1 MKVKMGL
8 RMNDEVNFIEPFSP
22 TILERQVPDRFME
35 IVNRVGDEVL
45 SDDEKAAEWDFSE
58 NLVGKVSKE
67 VQIPLTN
74 KEERKYTL
82 GFMKESCLM
91 YLERMIKKNRSYEW
105 NKMTGPGTP
114 LNLHP
119 SIENIHLAQC
129 WLVSQYKGEYNPW
142 HKHSGNF
149 SAVLY
154 LKIPEGMNDF
164 MDREY
169 NDHYPASGL
178 IQFMYG
184 EAQAFR
190 SDTLMCKP
198 EVGKMFLFPSWLRH
212 SVYPFY
218 CEGERRSLSFNAYYK
233 KNTL

>member
-1 MKVKMGL
+1 MS
-8 RMNDEVNFIEPFSP
+8 DEVKFFEPFSA
-22 TILERQVPDRFME
+22 TILERQIPDRFIE

-45 SDDEKAAEWDFSE
+45 SDDTTSAEWDFSE

-67 VQIPLTN
+67 VQIPLTD

-82 GFMKESCLM
+82 DFMKESCLL
-91 YLERMIKKNRSYEW
+91 YLQRMIEKNRSYEW
-105 NKMTGPGTP
+105 NKMTGIGTP
-114 LNLHP
+114 VNLYP

-129 WLVSQYKGEYNPW
+129 WMVSQYKNEYNPW

-149 SAVLY
+149 SCVMY

-184 EAQAFR
+184 EAQDFR

-233 KNTL
+233 VEK

>member
-1 MKVKMGL
+1 MS
-8 RMNDEVNFIEPFSP
+8 DEVKFLEPFSA
-22 TILERQVPDRFME
+22 TILERQVPDRFIE
-35 IVNRVGDEVL
+35 IVNGIGDEVL
-45 SDDEKAAEWDFSE
+45 SDDTTSAEWDFSE

-67 VQIPLTN
+67 VQIPLTD

-82 GFMKESCLM
+82 DFMKEACLL
-91 YLERMIKKNRSYEW
+91 YLQRMIEKNRSYEW
-105 NKMTGPGTP
+105 NKMTGPDTP
-114 LNLHP
+114 VNLYP
-119 SIENIHLAQC
+119 SIDNIHIAQC
-129 WLVSQYKGEYNPW
+129 WMVSQYKNEYNPW

-149 SAVLY
+149 SAVMY

-164 MDREY
+164 MDKEY

-184 EAQAFR
+184 EAQDFR

-233 KNTL
+233 VEK

>member
-1 MKVKMGL
+1 MS
-8 RMNDEVNFIEPFSP
+8 DEVKFLEPFSAS
-22 TILERQVPDRFME
+22 ILERQVPDRFIE
-35 IVNRVGDEVL
+35 IVNGIGDEVL
-45 SDDEKAAEWDFSE
+45 SDDTTSAEWDFSE

-82 GFMKESCLM
+82 DFMKEACLL
-91 YLERMIKKNRSYEW
+91 YLQRMIEKNRSYEW

-114 LNLHP
+114 VNLYP
-119 SIENIHLAQC
+119 SIDNIHIAQC
-129 WLVSQYKGEYNPW
+129 WMVSQYKNEYNPW

-149 SAVLY
+149 SSVMY

-164 MDREY
+164 MDKEY

-184 EAQAFR
+184 EAQDFR

-233 KNTL
+233 VKK

>member
-1 MKVKMGL
+1 MS
-8 RMNDEVNFIEPFSP
+8 DEVKFLEPFSA
-22 TILERQVPDRFME
+22 TIMECEVPDRFIE

-45 SDDEKAAEWDFSE
+45 SDDTTSAEWDFSE
-58 NLVGKVSKE
+58 NLVGKVRKE
-67 VQIPLTN
+67 VQIPLTD

-82 GFMKESCLM
+82 DFMKESCLL
-91 YLERMIKKNRSYEW
+91 YLQRMIEKNRAYEW

-114 LNLHP
+114 INLYP
-119 SIENIHLAQC
+119 SIDNIHLAQC
-129 WLVSQYKGEYNPW
+129 WLVSQYKNEYNPW

-149 SAVLY
+149 SAAMY
-154 LKIPEGMNDF
+154 LKIPKGMNDF
-164 MDREY
+164 MDKEY

-184 EAQAFR
+184 EAQDFR

-233 KNTL
+233 VGK

>member
-1 MKVKMGL
+1 MDL
-8 RMNDEVNFIEPFSP
+8 RMNDEVKFLEPFSP

-45 SDDEKAAEWDFSE
+45 SDNEKAAEWDFSE

-91 YLERMIKKNRSYEW
+91 YLERMIKNNRSYEW

-149 SAVLY
+149 SAVL
-154 LKIPEGMNDF
+154 
-164 MDREY
+164 
-169 NDHYPASGL
+169 
-178 IQFMYG
+178 
-184 EAQAFR
+184 
-190 SDTLMCKP
+190 
-198 EVGKMFLFPSWLRH
+198 
-212 SVYPFY
+212 
-218 CEGERRSLSFNAYYK
+218 
-233 KNTL
+233 

>member
-1 MKVKMGL
+1 MS
-8 RMNDEVNFIEPFSP
+8 DEVKFLEPFSA
-22 TILERQVPDRFME
+22 TILERQVPDRFIE
-35 IVNRVGDEVL
+35 IVNEIGDEVL
-45 SDDEKAAEWDFSE
+45 SDDTTSAEWDFSE

-82 GFMKESCLM
+82 DFMKESCLL
-91 YLERMIKKNRSYEW
+91 YLQQMIEKNRSYEW
-105 NKMTGPGTP
+105 NKMTGLGTP
-114 LNLHP
+114 ANLYP
-119 SIENIHLAQC
+119 SIDNIHIAQC
-129 WLVSQYKGEYNPW
+129 WLVSQYKNEYNPW

-149 SAVLY
+149 SSVMY
-154 LKIPEGMNDF
+154 LKIPEGMNAF
-164 MDREY
+164 MDKEY

-184 EAQAFR
+184 EAQDFR

-233 KNTL
+233 VKK

>member
-1 MKVKMGL
+1 MS
-8 RMNDEVNFIEPFSP
+8 DEVKFLEPFSAS
-22 TILERQVPDRFME
+22 ILERQVPDRFIE
-35 IVNRVGDEVL
+35 IVNEIGDEVL
-45 SDDEKAAEWDFSE
+45 SDDTTSAEWDFSE

-82 GFMKESCLM
+82 DFMKESCLL
-91 YLERMIKKNRSYEW
+91 YLQQMIEKNRSYEW
-105 NKMTGPGTP
+105 NKMTGLGTP
-114 LNLHP
+114 ANLYP
-119 SIENIHLAQC
+119 SIGNIHIAQC
-129 WLVSQYKGEYNPW
+129 WLVSQYKNEYNPW

-149 SAVLY
+149 SSVMY
-154 LKIPEGMNDF
+154 LKIPEGMNAF
-164 MDREY
+164 MDKEY

-184 EAQAFR
+184 EAQDFR
-190 SDTLMCKP
+190 SDTLMCKQ

-233 KNTL
+233 VKK

>member
-1 MKVKMGL
+1 MS
-8 RMNDEVNFIEPFSP
+8 DEVKFLEPFSA
-22 TILERQVPDRFME
+22 TILERQVPARFIE
-35 IVNRVGDEVL
+35 IVNGIGDEVL
-45 SDDEKAAEWDFSE
+45 SDDTTSAEWDFSE

-82 GFMKESCLM
+82 DFMKESCLL
-91 YLERMIKKNRSYEW
+91 YLQQMIEKNRSYEW
-105 NKMTGPGTP
+105 NKMTGLGTP
-114 LNLHP
+114 ANLYP
-119 SIENIHLAQC
+119 SIDNIHIAQC
-129 WLVSQYKGEYNPW
+129 WLVSQYKNEYNPW

-149 SAVLY
+149 SSVMY
-154 LKIPEGMNDF
+154 LKIPEGMNAF
-164 MDREY
+164 MDKEY

-184 EAQAFR
+184 EAQDFR

-233 KNTL
+233 VKK

>member
-1 MKVKMGL
+1 MS
-8 RMNDEVNFIEPFSP
+8 DEVKFLEPFSA
-22 TILERQVPDRFME
+22 TILERQVPDRFIE
-35 IVNRVGDEVL
+35 IVNGIGDEVL
-45 SDDEKAAEWDFSE
+45 SDDTTSAEWDFSE

-82 GFMKESCLM
+82 DFMKESCLL
-91 YLERMIKKNRSYEW
+91 YLQQMIEKNRAYDW

-114 LNLHP
+114 VNLHP
-119 SIENIHLAQC
+119 SIDNIHIAQC
-129 WLVSQYKGEYNPW
+129 WLVSQYKSEYNPW

-149 SAVLY
+149 SSVMY

-164 MDREY
+164 MDKEY

-184 EAQAFR
+184 EAQDFR

-233 KNTL
+233 VKK

>member
-1 MKVKMGL
+1 MS
-8 RMNDEVNFIEPFSP
+8 DEVKFLEPFSAS
-22 TILERQVPDRFME
+22 ILERQVPDRFIE
-35 IVNRVGDEVL
+35 IVNEIGDEVL
-45 SDDEKAAEWDFSE
+45 SDDTTSAEWDFSE

-82 GFMKESCLM
+82 DFMKESCLL
-91 YLERMIKKNRSYEW
+91 YLQQMIEKNRSYEW
-105 NKMTGPGTP
+105 NKMTGLGTP
-114 LNLHP
+114 ANLYP
-119 SIENIHLAQC
+119 SIDNIHIAQC
-129 WLVSQYKGEYNPW
+129 WLVSQYKNEYNPW

-149 SAVLY
+149 SAVMY

-184 EAQAFR
+184 EAQDFR

-218 CEGERRSLSFNAYYK
+218 CEGERRSLSFNAYYTVGK
-233 KNTL
+233 

>member
-1 MKVKMGL
+1 MS
-8 RMNDEVNFIEPFSP
+8 DEVKFLEPFSA
-22 TILERQVPDRFME
+22 TILERQVPDRFIE
-35 IVNRVGDEVL
+35 IVNKIGDEVL
-45 SDDEKAAEWDFSE
+45 SDDTTSAEWDFSE

-67 VQIPLTN
+67 VQIPLTD

-82 GFMKESCLM
+82 DFMKDSCLL
-91 YLERMIKKNRSYEW
+91 YLQRMIEKNRSYEW

-114 LNLHP
+114 VNLYP
-119 SIENIHLAQC
+119 SIDNIHIAQC
-129 WLVSQYKGEYNPW
+129 WMVSQYKNEYNPW

-149 SAVLY
+149 SSVMY

-164 MDREY
+164 MDKEY

-184 EAQAFR
+184 EAQDFR

-233 KNTL
+233 VKK

>member
-1 MKVKMGL
+1 MS
-8 RMNDEVNFIEPFSP
+8 DEVKFLEPFSA
-22 TILERQVPDRFME
+22 TILERQVPDRFIE
-35 IVNRVGDEVL
+35 IVNGIGDEVL
-45 SDDEKAAEWDFSE
+45 SDDTTSAEWDFSE

-67 VQIPLTN
+67 VQIPLTD

-82 GFMKESCLM
+82 DFMKEACLL
-91 YLERMIKKNRSYEW
+91 YLQRMIEKNRSYEW
-105 NKMTGPGTP
+105 NKMTGLGTP
-114 LNLHP
+114 VNLYP
-119 SIENIHLAQC
+119 SIDNIHIAQC
-129 WLVSQYKGEYNPW
+129 WMVSQYKNEYNPW

-149 SAVLY
+149 SSVMY

-164 MDREY
+164 MDKEY

-184 EAQAFR
+184 EAQDFR

-233 KNTL
+233 VKK

>member
-1 MKVKMGL
+1 MS
-8 RMNDEVNFIEPFSP
+8 DEVKFLEPFSAS
-22 TILERQVPDRFME
+22 ILERQVPDRFIE
-35 IVNRVGDEVL
+35 IVNEIGDEVL
-45 SDDEKAAEWDFSE
+45 SDDTTSAEWDFSE

-82 GFMKESCLM
+82 DFMKESCLL
-91 YLERMIKKNRSYEW
+91 YLQQMIEKNRSYEW
-105 NKMTGPGTP
+105 NKMTGLGTP
-114 LNLHP
+114 ANLYP
-119 SIENIHLAQC
+119 SIDNIHIAQC
-129 WLVSQYKGEYNPW
+129 WLVSQYKNEYNPW

-149 SAVLY
+149 SSVMY

-184 EAQAFR
+184 EAQDFR

-233 KNTL
+233 VKK

>member
-1 MKVKMGL
+1 MS
-8 RMNDEVNFIEPFSP
+8 DEVKFLEPFSA
-22 TILERQVPDRFME
+22 TILERQVPDRFIE

-45 SDDEKAAEWDFSE
+45 SDDTTSAEWDFSE

-67 VQIPLTN
+67 VQIPLTD

-82 GFMKESCLM
+82 DFMKESCLL
-91 YLERMIKKNRSYEW
+91 YLQRMIEKNRSYEW
-105 NKMTGPGTP
+105 NKMTGIGTP
-114 LNLHP
+114 VNLYP

-129 WLVSQYKGEYNPW
+129 WMVSQYKNEYNPW

-149 SAVLY
+149 SAVMY

-184 EAQAFR
+184 EAQDFR

-218 CEGERRSLSFNAYYK
+218 CEGERRSLSFNAYYTVGK
-233 KNTL
+233 

>member
-22 TILERQVPDRFME
+22 TILELQVPDRFME

-169 NDHYPASGL
+169 NDHYPAS
-178 IQFMYG
+178 
-184 EAQAFR
+184 
-190 SDTLMCKP
+190 
-198 EVGKMFLFPSWLRH
+198 
-212 SVYPFY
+212 
-218 CEGERRSLSFNAYYK
+218 
-233 KNTL
+233 

>member
-1 MKVKMGL
+1 MS
-8 RMNDEVNFIEPFSP
+8 DEVKFLEPFSAS
-22 TILERQVPDRFME
+22 ILERQVPDRFIE
-35 IVNRVGDEVL
+35 IVNEIGDEVL
-45 SDDEKAAEWDFSE
+45 SDDTTSAEWDFSE

-67 VQIPLTN
+67 VQIPLTD

-82 GFMKESCLM
+82 DFMKESCLL
-91 YLERMIKKNRSYEW
+91 YLQQMIEKNRSYEW
-105 NKMTGPGTP
+105 NKMTGLGTP
-114 LNLHP
+114 ANLYP
-119 SIENIHLAQC
+119 SIDNIHIAQC
-129 WLVSQYKGEYNPW
+129 WLVSQYKNEYNPW

-149 SAVLY
+149 SSVMY
-154 LKIPEGMNDF
+154 LKIPEGMNAF
-164 MDREY
+164 MDKEY

-184 EAQAFR
+184 EAQDFR

-233 KNTL
+233 VKK

>member
-1 MKVKMGL
+1 MS
-8 RMNDEVNFIEPFSP
+8 DEVKFLEPFSAS
-22 TILERQVPDRFME
+22 ILERQVPDRFIE
-35 IVNRVGDEVL
+35 IVNEIGDEVL
-45 SDDEKAAEWDFSE
+45 SDDTTSAEWDFSE

-82 GFMKESCLM
+82 DFMKESCLL
-91 YLERMIKKNRSYEW
+91 YLQQMIEKNRSYEW
-105 NKMTGPGTP
+105 NKMTGLGTP
-114 LNLHP
+114 ANLYP
-119 SIENIHLAQC
+119 SIDNIHIAQC
-129 WLVSQYKGEYNPW
+129 WLVSQYKNEYNPW

-149 SAVLY
+149 SSVMY

-164 MDREY
+164 MDKEY

-184 EAQAFR
+184 EAQDFR

-218 CEGERRSLSFNAYYK
+218 CEGERRSLSFNAYYTVGK
-233 KNTL
+233 

>member
-1 MKVKMGL
+1 MS
-8 RMNDEVNFIEPFSP
+8 DEVKFLEPFSA
-22 TILERQVPDRFME
+22 TILERQVPDRF
-35 IVNRVGDEVL
+35 IKIFNGIGDEVL
-45 SDDEKAAEWDFSE
+45 SDDTTSAEWDFSE

-82 GFMKESCLM
+82 DFMKESCLL
-91 YLERMIKKNRSYEW
+91 YLQQMIEKNRSYEW
-105 NKMTGPGTP
+105 NKMTGLGTP
-114 LNLHP
+114 ANLYP
-119 SIENIHLAQC
+119 SIDNIHIAQC
-129 WLVSQYKGEYNPW
+129 WLVSQYKNEYNPW

-149 SAVLY
+149 SSVMY

-184 EAQAFR
+184 EAQDFR

-233 KNTL
+233 VKK

>member
-1 MKVKMGL
+1 MS
-8 RMNDEVNFIEPFSP
+8 DEVKFLEPFSA
-22 TILERQVPDRFME
+22 TILERQVPDRFIE
-35 IVNRVGDEVL
+35 IVNGIGDEVL
-45 SDDEKAAEWDFSE
+45 SDDTTSAEWDFSE

-67 VQIPLTN
+67 VQIPLTD

-82 GFMKESCLM
+82 DFMKEACLL
-91 YLERMIKKNRSYEW
+91 YLQRMIEKNRSYEW

-114 LNLHP
+114 VNLYP
-119 SIENIHLAQC
+119 SIDNIHIAQC
-129 WLVSQYKGEYNPW
+129 WMVSQYKNEYNPW

-149 SAVLY
+149 SSVMY

-164 MDREY
+164 MDKEY

-184 EAQAFR
+184 EAQDFR

-233 KNTL
+233 VEK

>member
-1 MKVKMGL
+1 MS
-8 RMNDEVNFIEPFSP
+8 DEVKFLEPFSA
-22 TILERQVPDRFME
+22 TILERQVPDRFIE
-35 IVNRVGDEVL
+35 IVNEIGDEVL
-45 SDDEKAAEWDFSE
+45 SDDTTSAEWDFSE

-82 GFMKESCLM
+82 DFMKESCLL
-91 YLERMIKKNRSYEW
+91 YLQQMIKKNRSYEW
-105 NKMTGPGTP
+105 NKMTGLGTP
-114 LNLHP
+114 VNLHP
-119 SIENIHLAQC
+119 SIDNIHIAQC
-129 WLVSQYKGEYNPW
+129 WLVSQYKNEYNPW

-149 SAVLY
+149 SSVMY
-154 LKIPEGMNDF
+154 LKIPEGMNAF
-164 MDREY
+164 MDKEY

-184 EAQAFR
+184 EAQDFR

-233 KNTL
+233 VKK

>member
-1 MKVKMGL
+1 MS
-8 RMNDEVNFIEPFSP
+8 DEVKFLEPFSA
-22 TILERQVPDRFME
+22 TILERQVPDRFIE
-35 IVNRVGDEVL
+35 IVNGIGDEVL
-45 SDDEKAAEWDFSE
+45 SDDTTSAEWDFSE

-82 GFMKESCLM
+82 DFMKESCLL
-91 YLERMIKKNRSYEW
+91 YLQQMIEKNRSYEW
-105 NKMTGPGTP
+105 NKMTGLGTP
-114 LNLHP
+114 ANLYP
-119 SIENIHLAQC
+119 SIDNIHIAQC
-129 WLVSQYKGEYNPW
+129 WLVSQYKNEYNPW

-149 SAVLY
+149 SSVMY

-164 MDREY
+164 MDKEY

-184 EAQAFR
+184 EAQDFR

-233 KNTL
+233 VKK

>member
-1 MKVKMGL
+1 MS
-8 RMNDEVNFIEPFSP
+8 DEVKFLEPFSA
-22 TILERQVPDRFME
+22 TILERQVPDRFIE
-35 IVNRVGDEVL
+35 IVNGIGDEVL
-45 SDDEKAAEWDFSE
+45 SDDTTSAEWDFSE

-82 GFMKESCLM
+82 DFMKESCLL
-91 YLERMIKKNRSYEW
+91 YLQQMIKKNRAYEW
-105 NKMTGPGTP
+105 NKMTGPGSP
-114 LNLHP
+114 LNLSP

-129 WLVSQYKGEYNPW
+129 WLVSQYKNEYNPW

-149 SAVLY
+149 SAAMY

-164 MDREY
+164 MDKEY

-184 EAQAFR
+184 EAQDFR

-233 KNTL
+233 VKK

>member
-1 MKVKMGL
+1 MS
-8 RMNDEVNFIEPFSP
+8 DEVKFLEPFSA
-22 TILERQVPDRFME
+22 TVMECEVPDQFIE
-35 IVNRVGDEVL
+35 IVNKVGDEVL
-45 SDDEKAAEWDFSE
+45 SDDTTSAEWDFSE

-67 VQIPLTN
+67 VQIPLTD

-82 GFMKESCLM
+82 DFMKESCLL
-91 YLERMIKKNRSYEW
+91 YLQRMIEKNRSYEW
-105 NKMTGPGTP
+105 NKMTGIGTP
-114 LNLHP
+114 VNLYP

-129 WLVSQYKGEYNPW
+129 WMVSQYKNEYNPW

-149 SAVLY
+149 SAVMY

-184 EAQAFR
+184 EAQDFR

-218 CEGERRSLSFNAYYK
+218 CEGERRSLSFNAYYTVGK
-233 KNTL
+233 

>member
-1 MKVKMGL
+1 MS
-8 RMNDEVNFIEPFSP
+8 DEVKFFEPFSA
-22 TILERQVPDRFME
+22 TILERQIPDRFIE
-35 IVNRVGDEVL
+35 IVNKVGDEVL
-45 SDDEKAAEWDFSE
+45 SDDTTSAEWDFSE

-67 VQIPLTN
+67 VQIPLTD

-82 GFMKESCLM
+82 DFMKESCLL
-91 YLERMIKKNRSYEW
+91 YLQRMIEKNRSYEW
-105 NKMTGPGTP
+105 NKMTGIGTP
-114 LNLHP
+114 VNLYP

-129 WLVSQYKGEYNPW
+129 WMVSQYKNEYNPW

-149 SAVLY
+149 SAAMY

-184 EAQAFR
+184 EAQDFR

-233 KNTL
+233 VEK